1 MRIKDIDSPKKF
13 FFWISF
19 WFFNLLPNAVFF
31 FLDWKYALLIANL
44 IYSVIAYLNSKRVR
58 YPVFKAIIPPLLL
71 NVIGAAYVTRK
82 MNKILMSRSKSAR
95 DYMNKR
101 NKSSI
106 DNKEDSN
113 EVKIDY
119 EVKIDSQ
126 SIEPSPVKSIDDL
139 NLDPE
144 TRKKLEESMVTVGD
158 DGILPD
164 ITSEDIINVLKKKNN
179 EPAQSPTEQKNLEN
193 EFDVK
198 VSKKT
203 DNKYPTTKDF
213 LDNFR
218 KKLSQDTDPE
228 KYLKF
233 KKFKENVKNILN
245 TNENIFITIYP
256 YKYDTIEKQETYGDL
271 YWEGIKYTASWDMFV
286 KNAVFKYVDYEGN
299 GSVSSLSRK
308 GLEEFYETIKKYESL
323 DALLGYDFNLVPDGD
338 SGAHRENIK
347 IEWERP
353 LSAEEFK
360 EFEEYGGVEELAS
373 DTIDYDNED
382 VIVGRISSIE
392 IIIGKESFKIEIL

>member
-1 MRIKDIDSPKKF
+1 MKDKLFYAAVIFVLITPFLLFFLISWYYALIIGNIIYSILCSYYIRISNKEYSTIKSIIIPLIFNFLGFYYIVLKINKAKDKGPNGLDADSIISYVERKVIEAKADKKVDKKF
-13 FFWISF
+13 
-19 WFFNLLPNAVFF
+19 PTA
-31 FLDWKYALLIANL
+31 K
-44 IYSVIAYLNSKRVR
+44 
-58 YPVFKAIIPPLLL
+58 
-71 NVIGAAYVTRK
+71 
-82 MNKILMSRSKSAR
+82 
-95 DYMNKR
+95 
-101 NKSSI
+101 
-106 DNKEDSN
+106 
-113 EVKIDY
+113 
-119 EVKIDSQ
+119 
-126 SIEPSPVKSIDDL
+126 DL
-139 NLDPE
+139 
-144 TRKKLEESMVTVGD
+144 
-158 DGILPD
+158 
-164 ITSEDIINVLKKKNN
+164 
-179 EPAQSPTEQKNLEN
+179 
-193 EFDVK
+193 
-198 VSKKT
+198 
-203 DNKYPTTKDF
+203 